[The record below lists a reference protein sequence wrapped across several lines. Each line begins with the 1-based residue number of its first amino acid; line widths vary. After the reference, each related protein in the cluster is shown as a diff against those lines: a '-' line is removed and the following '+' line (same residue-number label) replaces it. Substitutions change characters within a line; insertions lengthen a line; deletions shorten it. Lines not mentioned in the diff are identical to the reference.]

1 MTKEE
6 IAYFKSK
13 TKEQLRYEKYA
24 IKQILVYFK
33 TTYVHVSELLDNYS
47 VEETINILESEN
59 DRDQLL
65 LILGTI
71 YTTVGI
77 SSFTSAYSSLK
88 TSLGS
93 TGTDSFGLSLWRQK
107 LTDMIRSP
115 ETIIRTDSIHK
126 TTLDHVKKIF
136 DKGKE
141 LNLTVKKLK
150 TLLKKNILGSY
161 ALNRSKLIALT
172 ETSYIAGTAEE
183 QSAIYVGRELNIVL
197 EKKWVKIFDDRL
209 REGHRSVT
217 TDYIG
222 IESKFNVSGYQASRP
237 YDPVL
242 PLNLTINCR
251 CKLHY
256 RKKEGGFI

>member
-33 TTYVHVSELLDNYS
+33 TTYAHVSELLDNYS

-65 LILGTI
+65 LILGSI
-71 YTTVGI
+71 YTTVGV
-77 SSFTSAYSSLK
+77 SAFTSAYSSLK
-88 TSLGS
+88 TSIGS
-93 TGTDSFGLSLWRQK
+93 NTTDSFGLSLWKQK
-107 LTDMIRSP
+107 LTDIIRSP
-115 ETIIRTDSIHK
+115 ETIIRTDSIHR

-141 LNLTVKKLK
+141 LNLTVNKLK
-150 TLLKKNILGSY
+150 TFLKKNILGTY

-172 ETSYIAGTAEE
+172 ETSYISGTAEE
-183 QSAIYVGRELNIVL
+183 QSAIYVARELNIVL
-197 EKKWVKIFDDRL
+197 EKKWMRIFDLAL
-209 REGHRSVT
+209 RDGHRHVT

-222 IESKFNVSGYQASRP
+222 IESKFNVAGYLCSRP

-242 PLNLTINCR
+242 PINLIANCR

>member
-33 TTYVHVSELLDNYS
+33 TTYAHVSELLDNYS
-47 VEETINILESEN
+47 VEETINILESKN

-77 SSFTSAYSSLK
+77 SAFTSAYSSLK
-88 TSLGS
+88 ASLS
-93 TGTDSFGLSLWRQK
+93 SDTTDSFGLSLWKQK
-107 LTDMIRSP
+107 LTDIIRSP
-115 ETIIRTDSIHK
+115 ESIIRTDSIHK
-126 TTLDHVKKIF
+126 TTLDHIKKIF

-141 LNLTVKKLK
+141 LNLTVNKLK
-150 TLLKKNILGSY
+150 TLLRKNILGTY

-172 ETSYIAGTAEE
+172 ETSYIANTSEE
-183 QSAIYVGRELNIVL
+183 DAAIYVSRELNVVL
-197 EKKWVKIFDDRL
+197 EKKWMRIFDERL
-209 REGHRSVT
+209 RNSHHNVT
-217 TDYIG
+217 TEYIG
-222 IESKFNVSGYQASRP
+222 IESKFNVGGYQARMP
-237 YDPVL
+237 YDKVL
-242 PLNLTINCR
+242 PIKEIAGCR
-251 CKLHY
+251 CRLHY